1 MMMEREGR
9 ALPGA
14 SPESRESAPK
24 RSLQEGRRDYH
35 ICAWPSSIAASRAIP
50 GLVSSGARLWAQSI
64 AESALLSS
72 RVDVEGEEGPTVT
85 FGRNQE
91 AMA

>member
-24 RSLQEGRRDYH
+24 RSLQGGRRDSN
-35 ICAWPSSIAASRAIP
+35 ICACPSSPTDSRAIP
-50 GLVSSGARLWAQSI
+50 GLVPSRTIESDEREIQERASKMHSEMHRLSL
-64 AESALLSS
+64 SLSS
-72 RVDVEGEEGPTVT
+72 
-85 FGRNQE
+85 
-91 AMA
+91 